1 MRTAQQALETKRR
14 FGTRWSKSASIGL
27 KPNTNIVHNTAP
39 ANSLRRPAK
48 RVSNCTRSHALF
60 GQPKIRQADVTC
72 TVLTAFWYSFFESHR
87 KGHTGHS
94 QTYAQAQRPTVSI
107 QKNVFRFEISGEIMW
122 SGRAQIMWA
131 GRAQN
136 QITNR
141 RLPVDDMRR
150 MQLPNGAGDL
160 GAIAKNREGA

>member
-1 MRTAQQALETKRR
+1 
-14 FGTRWSKSASIGL
+14 
-27 KPNTNIVHNTAP
+27 
-39 ANSLRRPAK
+39 
-48 RVSNCTRSHALF
+48 VSNCTRSHALF

-122 SGRAQIMWA
+122 A

-160 GAIAKNREGA
+160 SAIAKNKEGA